1 MSVIRSSY
9 LNKMNG
15 MVDQR
20 TCERSG
26 PMFHV
31 ILILFPLILCGI
43 ILPILLFGLSSILIS
58 IFGGTASALLI
69 KNKKARSL
77 LFISFTILSLLG
89 VLCLFPFVAIYTPLP
104 FSYYPFFCNVLI
116 ALMGVFSILG
126 ITSSRSIQNNLIKR
140 VVIVLF
146 SIVVGIVGIVFLLQ
160 IL

>member
-1 MSVIRSSY
+1 
-9 LNKMNG
+9 
-15 MVDQR
+15 
-20 TCERSG
+20 
-26 PMFHV
+26 MFHV
-31 ILILFPLILCGI
+31 ILILFPLI
-43 ILPILLFGLSSILIS
+43 
-58 IFGGTASALLI
+58 LI

>member
-1 MSVIRSSY
+1 
-9 LNKMNG
+9 
-15 MVDQR
+15 
-20 TCERSG
+20 
-26 PMFHV
+26 MFHV
-31 ILILFPLILCGI
+31 VLILFPLILCGI

-58 IFGGTASALLI
+58 IFGGTASVLLT

-77 LFISFTILSLLG
+77 IFIGFTILSLLG

-126 ITSSRSIQNNLIKR
+126 ITSSRPIQNNLVKR

>member
-1 MSVIRSSY
+1 
-9 LNKMNG
+9 
-15 MVDQR
+15 
-20 TCERSG
+20 
-26 PMFHV
+26 MFHV

-104 FSYYPFFCNVLI
+104 FSYY
-116 ALMGVFSILG
+116 
-126 ITSSRSIQNNLIKR
+126 
-140 VVIVLF
+140 
-146 SIVVGIVGIVFLLQ
+146 
-160 IL
+160 